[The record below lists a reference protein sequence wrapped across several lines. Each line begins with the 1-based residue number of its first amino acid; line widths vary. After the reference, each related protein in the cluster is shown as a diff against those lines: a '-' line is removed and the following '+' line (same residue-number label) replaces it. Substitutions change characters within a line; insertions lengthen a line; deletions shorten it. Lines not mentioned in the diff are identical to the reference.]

1 MTEATKDF
9 YLASFAQFEREVVQ
23 NGQGW
28 TQQLRKAA
36 ITRFAQLGSP
46 TTHDEEWK
54 YSHVAPTTRISLQP
68 AHRAAPNVP
77 LDALAPAVP
86 EFVGTE
92 LGFLN
97 GHDAPELSG
106 L

>member
-1 MTEATKDF
+1 MNEATTEF
-9 YLASFAQFEREVVQ
+9 YLANFAPFEKAVAKKGRDWIQ
-23 NGQGW
+23 P
-28 TQQLRKAA
+28 LRHAA
-36 ITRFAQLGSP
+36 ISRFAKPRFP
-46 TTHDEEWK
+46 TTRCAAWK
-54 YSHVAPTTRISLQP
+54 HTHVAPTTRISLQP

-77 LDALAPAVP
+77 LGALAPAVP

-97 GHDAPELSG
+97 GHDVPELSG